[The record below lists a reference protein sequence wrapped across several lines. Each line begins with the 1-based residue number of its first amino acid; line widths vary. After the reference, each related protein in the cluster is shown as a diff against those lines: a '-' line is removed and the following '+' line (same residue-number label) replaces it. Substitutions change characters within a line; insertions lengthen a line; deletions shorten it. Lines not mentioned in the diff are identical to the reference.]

1 MESFKVLATPR
12 SFCRADGPHLALLNE
27 HDCQVDLR
35 ARENPL
41 AATELRELIG
51 GYDGAILGLDWCD
64 AAVLARA
71 DRLRVISRNGAGVD
85 RIDLAAASRR
95 GVVVTNAPGA
105 NRIAVAELTIALML
119 ALCRDLV
126 QVAGA
131 SRRGEWPRPTGR
143 ELAGKTLGLIGLGA
157 IGREVAHRATAF
169 GLQVLAFDP
178 YWPEETGGA
187 RRTELELLLRQS
199 DVVSLHAPLTPETDR
214 LIDARRLALMKD
226 GAVLINTARGELID
240 EAALLQALDSG
251 KLAGAA
257 LDVFA
262 EEPPAGNPLLAHDRV
277 IVTPHIGANT
287 KESAARANLLA
298 AQNLLA
304 VLTQAPCPHI
314 VNPDALE
321 VRREHHE

>member
-1 MESFKVLATPR
+1 LRGFKVLATPR
-12 SFCRADGPHLALLNE
+12 SFCRDDGPHLALLNE

-64 AAVLARA
+64 ASVIARA
-71 DRLRVISRNGAGVD
+71 DRLRVISRNGTGVD
-85 RIDLAAASRR
+85 RIDLVAASRQ
-95 GVVVTNAPGA
+95 GIAVTSAPGA
-105 NRIAVAELTIALML
+105 NRTAVAELTIALML
-119 ALCRDLV
+119 ALYRDLV
-126 QVAGA
+126 QVASAARQG
-131 SRRGEWPRPTGR
+131 RWPRPTGR

-157 IGREVAHRATAF
+157 IGREVAVRAGAI
-169 GLQVLAFDP
+169 GMHVLACDLV
-178 YWPEETGGA
+178 WPEETGGA
-187 RRTELELLLRQS
+187 RRAELDELLRES
-199 DVVSLHAPLTPETDR
+199 DVISLHVPLTPDTER
-214 LIDARRLALMKD
+214 IIDGPRLALMKD

-240 EAALLQALDSG
+240 ETALLAALDGG

-257 LDVFA
+257 LDVFS
-262 EEPPAGNPLLAHDRV
+262 EEPPSGNPLLGHERV

-287 KESAARANLLA
+287 RESAARANLLA

-304 VLTQAPCPHI
+304 VLNQEPCPHI

-321 VRREHHE
+321 VRKEPHD